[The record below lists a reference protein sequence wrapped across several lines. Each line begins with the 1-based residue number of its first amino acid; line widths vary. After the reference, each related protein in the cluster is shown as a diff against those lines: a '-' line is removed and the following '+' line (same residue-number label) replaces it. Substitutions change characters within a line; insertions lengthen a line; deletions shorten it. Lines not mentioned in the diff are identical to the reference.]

1 MTPLGIIF
9 GYLALLLGVGL
20 FSNRLFRGTSRDYML
35 ASQTIGPFFLLMSLF
50 GTTMTA
56 FALVGSTGKAFQLGV
71 GVYGMLASASGIVHS
86 ACFFLVGLKLW
97 GWGKRYG
104 YTTQIQFFR
113 DRLESNSIGLLLF
126 PILVGLVIPYLL
138 VGVISAGGVINKV
151 SAGAFQSWGWFESSG
166 YGMPPWLASLLVC
179 CVVLM
184 YVFFGG
190 MP

>member
-126 PILVGLVIPYLL
+126 PILVGLVILYLL
-138 VGVISAGGVINKV
+138 L
-151 SAGAFQSWGWFESSG
+151 
-166 YGMPPWLASLLVC
+166 MTPPAAIT
-179 CVVLM
+179 
-184 YVFFGG
+184 
-190 MP
+190 PTKR